1 VGRSLVEETGVGDFF
16 RSLVGKD
23 DEKNR
28 AQAYSNAVNE
38 GHIVLAVNTDSE
50 ENASRASEVMN
61 HYDPIN
67 IDDYSSGGSSSLAS
81 LSEAESDDN
90 LEVTKEVD
98 DVQKGKPLNAR
109 DQKEMYPDA
118 LKSSGQKPSAM
129 GTSGS
134 TSQGSTAQGVTAQ
147 GITGQGSMPA
157 GYSDSDFRR
166 HWQSTYGASG
176 GKYDEYEPAYRYGST
191 LAGNERWRGSKWSDM
206 EAKVRS
212 DWESKNEKGT
222 WEKFKD
228 SIRYG
233 WEKMSGQSD
242 ESTRSAGSGSATGMS
257 GSSSASTSGMGSM
270 GASGGAAGI
279 SDTNRSNAM
288 NKQPESSSRT
298 PKSSAEMGRSAASSI
313 PADAEYLSHWQHNY
327 WSSGG
332 SYDDYAP
339 SYRWG
344 ADYADNDTNPNHQWS
359 DVEMRMRSDWE
370 AYNHDAG
377 SWEKNK
383 AAIQCGWEVG
393 KKHGR
398 GSSSGESLR

>member
-1 VGRSLVEETGVGDFF
+1 
-16 RSLVGKD
+16 
-23 DEKNR
+23 
-28 AQAYSNAVNE
+28 
-38 GHIVLAVNTDSE
+38 
-50 ENASRASEVMN
+50 MN

-98 DVQKGKPLNAR
+98 DVQKGKPLNARDQTEMYPNAAKSLNRGTASMSGADIDTETDDNIEVTKEVDDLQKGKPLNAR

-298 PKSSAEMGRSAASSI
+298 TKSSAEMGRSAASSI